1 MNIIHYLWES
11 LQEISYQTR
20 KHFWLWIIIVEK
32 LFGKSS
38 IHVWHL
44 KRFKRKYYNH
54 HPHYRLLN
62 IVFVQNFHF
71 QLPVLASLVLHLLEA
86 YSKSRDVIKC
96 FILIFKSAT
105 SQFTYLKLSSK
116 TTPVSFISF
125 FKRFISRYGTST
137 NVVSDNVKSFKL
149 NETENYFKEINVT
162 WKPIL

>member
-11 LQEISYQTR
+11 LQEISYQIR
-20 KHFWLWIIIVEK
+20 KHFWLWIILVEK

-44 KRFKRKYYNH
+44 KRFKGKYYDH
-54 HPHYRLLN
+54 HPHHRLLN

-71 QLPVLASLVLHLLEA
+71 KLLVLALLVLHLLEA
-86 YSKSRDVIKC
+86 YSKSDDVNKC

-105 SQFTYLKLSSK
+105 SQFTYLKFSSK
-116 TTPVSFISF
+116 TTSFSVISY
-125 FKRFISRYGTST
+125 FKRFISRCGTST

-149 NETENYFKEINVT
+149 NETQTYFKEINVT
-162 WKPIL
+162 